1 MFGESDPNRPDLEV
15 EVRAGGQEAV
25 TLVPRNGEVHCRSGP
40 ADSPDV
46 VVTGPADTIIGLLA
60 GRLDEDAA
68 VEEGVSV
75 LGDFVQVAQPRK
87 PDWLSEFL
95 VAGSVFGPLRRS
107 LIDKSPTAGKFVP
120 GVDVEPSMD
129 RTVRV
134 LLVSGSLRGRSTNTA
149 ALRTAA
155 AAIVPGVEAVLYE
168 GVSGLPHF
176 NPDDDSDP
184 LPGAVADLRSQI
196 RTADAVLLSTPE
208 YAGAL
213 PGSFKNLLDWTIGD
227 DQPGSIYQKPVAWVN
242 VSAHGAVNAHE
253 SLRKVL
259 CYATAQIIEE
269 ACAEVSVTHPMV
281 DDDGLI
287 ADECVRSQL
296 AALLETLAA
305 HVRSTDDSANRR
317 T

>member
-1 MFGESDPNRPDLEV
+1 M
-15 EVRAGGQEAV
+15 
-25 TLVPRNGEVHCRSGP
+25 TLVSRNGEFHCRSGP

-75 LGDFVQVAQPRK
+75 GDFVQVAQPRK

-196 RTADAVLLSTPE
+196 RTADAFPLSTPE
-208 YAGAL
+208 YAERSPGRSRTSWTGLSAMTSPARSTRSPS
-213 PGSFKNLLDWTIGD
+213 PGSTS
-227 DQPGSIYQKPVAWVN
+227 P
-242 VSAHGAVNAHE
+242 
-253 SLRKVL
+253 
-259 CYATAQIIEE
+259 
-269 ACAEVSVTHPMV
+269 PMV
-281 DDDGLI
+281 PSTLTSHC
-287 ADECVRSQL
+287 ARSF
-296 AALLETLAA
+296 ATPPP
-305 HVRSTDDSANRR
+305 RSSKRPAQRYPSPTRWSM
-317 T
+317 TTG

>member
-1 MFGESDPNRPDLEV
+1 MDV
-15 EVRAGGQEAV
+15 ER
-25 TLVPRNGEVHCRSGP
+25 
-40 ADSPDV
+40 
-46 VVTGPADTIIGLLA
+46 
-60 GRLDEDAA
+60 
-68 VEEGVSV
+68 
-75 LGDFVQVAQPRK
+75 
-87 PDWLSEFL
+87 
-95 VAGSVFGPLRRS
+95 
-107 LIDKSPTAGKFVP
+107 
-120 GVDVEPSMD
+120 GVD
-129 RTVRV
+129 RAIRV

-155 AAIVPGVEAVLYE
+155 ALVIPGVKGVLYE

-184 LPGAVADLRSQI
+184 LPGAIADLRSRI
-196 RTADAVLLSTPE
+196 RTADAVVLSTPE

-227 DQPGSIYQKPVAWVN
+227 DHPGSIYQKPVAWVN

-259 CYATAQIIEE
+259 RYATAEIMEE
-269 ACAEVSVTHPMV
+269 ACTEVSVTHPMV

-287 ADECVRSQL
+287 ADEYVRSRL

-305 HVRSTDDSANRR
+305 HVRSIDDAARPSEQRPR
-317 T
+317 QLHLQWKS